1 MGRMD
6 DISEELLIYKEL
18 EDRGIR
24 TEFLLELY
32 QTQLDHSSFM
42 FIKEPYT
49 DLLEEYVRRTSLVEK
64 VMKEIEKAL
73 TEVLGFG
80 FMLRRKVKVEDFVMV
95 Q

>member
-6 DISEELLIYKEL
+6 DIFEELLVYKEL

-42 FIKEPYT
+42 FIK
-49 DLLEEYVRRTSLVEK
+49 
-64 VMKEIEKAL
+64 
-73 TEVLGFG
+73 
-80 FMLRRKVKVEDFVMV
+80 
-95 Q
+95 